1 MKFMSNEYEIVDELN
16 QFYRIDGKFERAN
29 FYKKLKKQARAGNTM
44 RLAGCNRRF
53 QRFFLNIC

>member
-29 FYKKLKKQARAGNTM
+29 FYKKLKKQAQAGNTM
-44 RLAGCNRRF
+44 RLAG
-53 QRFFLNIC
+53 